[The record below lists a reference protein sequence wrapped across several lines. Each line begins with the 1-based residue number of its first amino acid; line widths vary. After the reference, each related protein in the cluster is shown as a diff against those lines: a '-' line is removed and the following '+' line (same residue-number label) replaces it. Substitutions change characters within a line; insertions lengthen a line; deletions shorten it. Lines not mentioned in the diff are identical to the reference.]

1 MLLREGETALMRFH
15 FYENDLFT
23 IEINDRNIILND
35 RILIINNN
43 IINQL

>member
-35 RILIINNN
+35 HLLIIN
-43 IINQL
+43 IHLINKL